1 MNIIFI
7 MYSNG
12 QGFYLALPSE
22 SSKGLFP
29 ENNASEY
36 NVRLPHWIHL
46 KGEWEIGLH
55 SITYTR
61 RNIIHHL
68 DGTMLYGYPEND
80 GTTTMTTTGKMQKH
94 YTSVSEYVSNINEL
108 LEESHVNK
116 TEIEFTTNTDGK
128 VTITLRDGYRV
139 RLKREQ
145 AIVLGFMNFED
156 SAETYYVKYTKT
168 GSYKANLHRET
179 NILVYCNIV
188 QPQIV
193 GDVLLPL
200 VGIVPYQKT
209 SESYDET
216 FYAVENI
223 YYIPVQTKAFQNVK
237 VHLRSSTE
245 EFIPFEHGRAAI
257 TLHVKPLN
265 YFD

>member
-1 MNIIFI
+1 

-12 QGFYLALPSE
+12 QGFYITLPSQ
-22 SSKGLFP
+22 SSKDLFP
-29 ENNASEY
+29 ENNPSEY
-36 NVRLPHWIHL
+36 IVRLPHWIQL

-55 SITYTR
+55 SIGYTQ

-68 DGTMLYGYPEND
+68 DGTISYAYPEK
-80 GTTTMTTTGKMQKH
+80 GTTKTATTGKTRKH
-94 YTSVSEYVSNINEL
+94 YSSVNEYVSSINEL
-108 LEESHVNK
+108 LEESHINK
-116 TEIEFTTNTDGK
+116 NEIEFTIDLTQK

-139 RLKREQ
+139 RLSREQ

-156 SAETYYVKYTKT
+156 SAETYYVKYTET
-168 GSYKANLHRET
+168 GSYKANLYRET
-179 NILVYCNIV
+179 NILVYCDIV

-193 GDVLLPL
+193 GDKLIPL
-200 VGIVPYQKT
+200 VAIVPYQKT
-209 SESYDET
+209 TETYET

-223 YYIPVQTKAFQNVK
+223 HYIPVQTKAFQNIK

-245 EFIPFEHGRAAI
+245 ESIPFEHGRAAI
-257 TLHVKPLN
+257 TLHLKPLN